1 MQHCSGMERA
11 ARLLGEKLVPQ
22 DPVSRDAGAVRRLE
36 PSPRKAKPQ
45 YAKCQLNG

>member
-1 MQHCSGMERA
+1 MRWRQHRSGMKRA

-36 PSPRKAKPQ
+36 PT
-45 YAKCQLNG
+45 